1 MKSTRLPFA
10 LMLFAALPWWLGAAD
25 AAVVAPPLEK
35 VYVQIDSPDL
45 IFFHHYRL
53 SQVDGHD
60 LILNE
65 LKNTAAAQARFAD
78 YPGELVVLDAEAKA
92 PAGAPV
98 LLLYWNRLTVTASL
112 IRGGKEDYLGVV
124 SRTPY
129 DAHPDYINMQP
140 KLNRGLPAEQRD
152 EDLRARTQ
160 MNLYQALRLL
170 RRQMVKA

>member
-1 MKSTRLPFA
+1 MNSIRLPFA
-10 LMLFAALPWWLGAAD
+10 LLLAALSLGLLAAD
-25 AAVVAPPLEK
+25 AVPVTPTVEK
-35 VYVQIDSPDL
+35 VYVQINSPDL

-65 LKNTAAAQARFAD
+65 LKNTAAAQAGFAH
-78 YPGELVVLDAEAKA
+78 YPGELVVLDDEAKA
-92 PAGAPV
+92 PEGAPV
-98 LLLYWNRLTVTASL
+98 LLLYWDKLTVSASL
-112 IRGGKEDYLGVV
+112 IRGGKEAYLGVV

-140 KLNRGLPAEQRD
+140 RLNRGLPAVQRD

-160 MNLYQALRLL
+160 MNLYQALLLL
-170 RRQMVKA
+170 RRHLAKA